1 MSKDRKTTL
10 LRDIEIFCEEFQ
22 ISPETLLTR
31 LKYPGLL
38 KRLKEEKH
46 IKPITIERIYTEM
59 ELQRFKIQVKEC
71 TTLRQ
76 AVEVSFKFLK
86 GRDINLT

>member
-1 MSKDRKTTL
+1 MVNEKAKTL
-10 LRDIEIFCEEFQ
+10 LRDIEIFCDEFQ

-76 AVEVSFKFLK
+76 AIEISFKFLK
-86 GRDINLT
+86 GRDVDLT

>member
-1 MSKDRKTTL
+1 MVNEQAKTL
-10 LRDIEIFCEEFQ
+10 LRDIEIFCDEFQ

-38 KRLKEEKH
+38 ARLKKEKH

-76 AVEVSFKFLK
+76 AVEISYKFLK
-86 GRDINLT
+86 GRDVNLT